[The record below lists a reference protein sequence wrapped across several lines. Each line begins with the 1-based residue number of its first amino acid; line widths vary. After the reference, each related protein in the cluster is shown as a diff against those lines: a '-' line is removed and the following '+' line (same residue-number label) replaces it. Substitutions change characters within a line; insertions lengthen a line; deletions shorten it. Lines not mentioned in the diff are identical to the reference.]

1 MRREGQVMDEFNR
14 RALELDR
21 SGSGIMLFVAGAVV
35 GAAAALILAPATG
48 RDTRAFLGRR
58 SRELADDVTE
68 RSKKLWDEH
77 GDRIT
82 TAVRHGYETAK
93 GTASDAVNGA
103 TDRGQSM

>member
-48 RDTRAFLGRR
+48 RDTREFLGRR
-58 SRELADDVTE
+58 SRELADDVTN
-68 RSKKLWDEH
+68 RGKKLWDEH

-82 TAVRHGYETAK
+82 SAVRKGYDSAK
-93 GTASDAVNGA
+93 STASDAVNGA
-103 TDRGQSM
+103 ADPGQAM